1 MFSDSLKLQTM
12 QERQDAKAIL
22 RATRVVVQ
30 PSTYVLVGLAD
41 SEWTRLIED
50 PALSP
55 RMSAP
60 FMIFRDAHEV
70 TLLLDEI
77 DFGTMRHAL
86 RSAKVERGFRLLTFD
101 TVMDFSVVGFL
112 ATVATILAE
121 VGVSIVALSS
131 FSRDHILVK
140 QDDLANA
147 LKALGP
153 HVEELC

>member
-1 MFSDSLKLQTM
+1 M
-12 QERQDAKAIL
+12 QERKDQKTIL
-22 RATRVVVQ
+22 SATRVVVQ
-30 PSTYVLVGLAD
+30 PETFSLVSLAEA
-41 SEWTRLIED
+41 EWKRLIED

-60 FMIFRDAHEV
+60 FMIFRDPHEV

-77 DFGTMRHAL
+77 DLGTMRHAL

-112 ATVATILAE
+112 AEVARILAE
-121 VGVSIVALSS
+121 AGVSIVALSS

-140 QDDLANA
+140 QVDLARA